1 MSTRRRFLTSLAAVP
16 LATAALAEPQAS
28 PSPAPPAAPGPSPV
42 AAALAEA
49 VTQRFPDHR
58 LEAAEIAEIGKKID
72 ARLKAGERL
81 RSLKL
86 GNADEPVTR
95 FSPRVPKR

>member
-16 LATAALAEPQAS
+16 LTPAALADPQAS
-28 PSPAPPAAPGPSPV
+28 PSPTTPAAPGPSRV

-49 VTQRFPDHR
+49 VKQRFPG
-58 LEAAEIAEIGKKID
+58 LEDAEIAEIAGKID
-72 ARLKAGERL
+72 GRLKAAARL